1 MSITATLGR
10 ITSTL
15 VAILHTRLDLI
26 RVELEEEVIR
36 FSSYFMY
43 ALIALFCGGV
53 AVSFILVLILV
64 LFWDDHRI
72 TVILSYIALFS
83 ILSAFIFSWLKKQIA
98 NKPHLLEQSI
108 AEFRKDIELL
118 RAHEQEPDQ
127 QTGRE
132 L

>member
-1 MSITATLGR
+1 MSILSTPRR
-10 ITSTL
+10 IISTL

-36 FSSYFMY
+36 FSSYFIY

-64 LFWDDHRI
+64 LFWEEHRI
-72 TVILSYIALFS
+72 TVMLSFIVIFGVV
-83 ILSAFIFSWLKKQIA
+83 SASIFSWLRNQIA
-98 NKPHLLEQSI
+98 SKPHLLEQSI
-108 AEFRKDIELL
+108 AEFKKDMELM
-118 RAHEQEPDQ
+118 HSYEQDPDQ